1 MNEFY
6 QKLKN
11 DWSFHMMH
19 ALWYLVFNKAQQMI
33 LKKKPFH
40 KVKTFSLSLEREQK
54 MSSLRG
60 HLYVQGQFESYDI
73 FDIFVSGKKQ

>member
-40 KVKTFSLSLEREQK
+40 KVKTFSLSLEREQQK
-54 MSSLRG
+54 NEFFTRTSICSR
-60 HLYVQGQFESYDI
+60 SI
-73 FDIFVSGKKQ
+73 